1 MSAGSGPGPLVF
13 SHEQGLIYLP
23 CPSMAAYVFRAP
35 GPWVQYVW
43 SSGVNEE
50 LDVPVRW
57 LLALHPRTSEQ
68 DSVIDG

>member
-1 MSAGSGPGPLVF
+1 MSLPAAARARSC
-13 SHEQGLIYLP
+13 SHMSKDSFT
-23 CPSMAAYVFRAP
+23 CPSVAAYVFRVL

-43 SSGVNEE
+43 LSGVDEE

-57 LLALHPRTSEQ
+57 HLALHPRTSEQ